1 MNDQT
6 PEPREGA
13 GPAPAS
19 GPEEV
24 IGSANEQ
31 TRELHSS
38 AASAAEP
45 AAAPGQG
52 VQGQGAPGHGVPTP
66 GVQGQGAPS
75 PGAQGEGA
83 PSPGAQGQAAPPP
96 PPPPP
101 PPQPPAGQQWGVP
114 MPPPRPGGFRRFV
127 GNRVTQLV
135 AVGVLGLAVGGGVV
149 GGVMAATYH
158 PGHPTMSQHRGD
170 HHFRGRAPIQRQ
182 GPGGQQNG
190 GNGSGTGTG
199 SGT

>member
-6 PEPREGA
+6 PEPREGT

-24 IGSANEQ
+24 TGSASEQ
-31 TRELHSS
+31 TQELHSS
-38 AASAAEP
+38 ASSAAEP

-52 VQGQGAPGHGVPTP
+52 AQGQGVPTP

-83 PSPGAQGQAAPPP
+83 PNPGAQGQAA
-96 PPPPP
+96 PPP

-135 AVGVLGLAVGGGVV
+135 AVGVLGLAIGGGVV

-170 HHFRGRAPIQRQ
+170 HHFRGRAPIERQ

-190 GNGSGTGTG
+190 GSGTGTG
-199 SGT
+199 TGTGT

>member
-6 PEPREGA
+6 PEPREGTD
-13 GPAPAS
+13 PAPAS
-19 GPEEV
+19 GHEEV
-24 IGSANEQ
+24 TGSANEQ
-31 TRELHSS
+31 TQELHSS
-38 AASAAEP
+38 AVSAAEP

-52 VQGQGAPGHGVPTP
+52 AQGQGVPTP
-66 GVQGQGAPS
+66 GVQSQSAPS

-83 PSPGAQGQAAPPP
+83 PSPGAQGQAAS
-96 PPPPP
+96 PPPP

-182 GPGGQQNG
+182 GSGGQQNG
-190 GNGSGTGTG
+190 GNGNGTGTG
-199 SGT
+199 TGI